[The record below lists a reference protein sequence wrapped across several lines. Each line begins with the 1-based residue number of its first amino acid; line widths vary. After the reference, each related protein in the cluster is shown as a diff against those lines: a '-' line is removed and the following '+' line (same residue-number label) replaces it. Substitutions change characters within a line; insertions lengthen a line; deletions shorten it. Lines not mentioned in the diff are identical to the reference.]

1 MANTSCWA
9 GADQTLR
16 GPALAAQVLVAAM
29 FGVPDEDAVVPGAQE
44 LAELALSLIENGID
58 DLHIALHI
66 ISITEAGEH
75 HRLGR

>member
-1 MANTSCWA
+1 
-9 GADQTLR
+9 
-16 GPALAAQVLVAAM
+16 LVAAM
-29 FGVPDEDAVVPGAQE
+29 VGVPDEYAVVPRAQE